1 MNKFKF
7 VIFVIILS
15 FVFFKILMA
24 LPKDQIASSKT
35 IKIPA
40 PIMKQIKEVKI
51 LEKSN
56 STISTQET
64 LVFNS
69 ILTKEITQTT
79 RKFAVPLLEYLDK
92 EKITYRVGNE
102 RKFCK

>member
-40 PIMKQIKEVKI
+40 PIMKQIKEDYPKKI
-51 LEKSN
+51 SRFQA
-56 STISTQET
+56 S
-64 LVFNS
+64 
-69 ILTKEITQTT
+69 EI
-79 RKFAVPLLEYLDK
+79 
-92 EKITYRVGNE
+92 
-102 RKFCK
+102 FCLAKNIYF